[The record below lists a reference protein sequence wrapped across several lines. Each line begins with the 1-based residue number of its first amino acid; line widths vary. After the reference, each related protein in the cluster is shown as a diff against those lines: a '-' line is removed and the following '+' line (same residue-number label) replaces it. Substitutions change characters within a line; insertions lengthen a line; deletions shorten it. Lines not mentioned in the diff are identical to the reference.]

1 MVFQYFVETASF
13 LDFARLVCA
22 FREYPLRVYLFKY
35 KGKMIFSSRKILSN
49 SILHFYTSSTKDG
62 RYISY
67 NAQDGKEL
75 ADVVN
80 SATTLTLYAPI
91 VEIDSLPFPIKGA
104 KKIKDKFKSIKIHE
118 LGDLA
123 RLTYNPEL
131 PENIEPTL
139 YAFPYKKKWVVG
151 YITEMELDDRVY
163 LFNYHEL
170 ESEPKMPFIKYSGHE
185 GKHTEFSDRFSH
197 GYHYF
202 PVVKL
207 KTGHPIFGLK

>member
-1 MVFQYFVETASF
+1 MVFQYFVETGSF

-49 SILHFYTSSTKDG
+49 SILHFYIGATKDG

-67 NAQDGKEL
+67 NPQNGKEL

-80 SATTLTLYAPI
+80 SATTLTQYAPI
-91 VEIDSLPFPIKGA
+91 VEIDTLPFPIKGS
-104 KKIKDKFKSIKIHE
+104 KRIKDKFKTIKIHG
-118 LGDLA
+118 LGGLA

-131 PENIEPTL
+131 PENMEPTL

-151 YITEMELDDRVY
+151 YITIMELDERVY
-163 LFNYHEL
+163 CFNYHEL
-170 ESEPKMPFIKYSGHE
+170 DSEPKLPFIKYSGNE
-185 GKHTEFSDRFSH
+185 GKPTEFSDKFQH

-207 KTGHPIFGLK
+207 KKCHPIFGLK

>member
-22 FREYPLRVYLFKY
+22 FREYPLRVYLLKY
-35 KGKMIFSSRKILSN
+35 KGEMIFSSRKILSN
-49 SILHFYTSSTKDG
+49 SILHFYIGAIKDG

-67 NAQDGKEL
+67 DAQDGKER

-80 SATTLTLYAPI
+80 LTTTLTQYAPI
-91 VEIDSLPFPIKGA
+91 VEIDTLPFPIKGE
-104 KKIKDKFKSIKIHE
+104 KKIKDKFKTIKIHD
-118 LGDLA
+118 LDDLA

-139 YAFPYKKKWVVG
+139 YTFPYKKKWAIG
-151 YITEMELDDRVY
+151 YITEIELENRVY
-163 LFNYHEL
+163 CFNYHEL
-170 ESEPKMPFIKYSGHE
+170 SSEPKLPFVKYSSHE
-185 GKHTEFSDRFSH
+185 GKSAEFSNKFQH
-197 GYHYF
+197 GYNYF

-207 KTGHPIFGLK
+207 KKAHPIFGLK

>member
-1 MVFQYFVETASF
+1 MVDQYFVQTASF

-22 FREYPLRVYLFKY
+22 FREYPLRVYSFEY
-35 KGKMIFSSRKILSN
+35 KEKKIFSSRKALSK
-49 SILHFYTSSTKDG
+49 SILHFYTDFTKDG

-67 NAQDGKEL
+67 NPQSGKEI
-75 ADVVN
+75 ADIVN
-80 SATTLTLYAPI
+80 STTTVSNYAPI
-91 VEIDSLPFPIKGA
+91 IEIDSLPFPIRHA
-104 KKIKDKFKSIKIHE
+104 KKIKDKFKTIKIHD

-131 PENIEPTL
+131 PEEIEPTL

-151 YITEMELDDRVY
+151 YITEIELDETVY
-163 LFNYHEL
+163 CFNYHEL
-170 ESEPKMPFIKYSGHE
+170 NDEPKPSFLKYLGHA
-185 GKHTEFSDRFSH
+185 GKQTEFTNKFQH

-207 KTGHPIFGLK
+207 KECHPIFGLN

>member
-22 FREYPLRVYLFKY
+22 FREYPLRAYLFKY

-67 NAQDGKEL
+67 NTQDGRER

-80 SATTLTLYAPI
+80 STATLTLYAPI
-91 VEIDSLPFPIKGA
+91 VEIDTLPFPIKGS
-104 KKIKDKFKSIKIHE
+104 KRIKDKIKPIKIHG

-131 PENIEPTL
+131 PENIEPAL

-151 YITEMELDDRVY
+151 YITELELDNRVY
-163 LFNYHEL
+163 FFNYHEL
-170 ESEPKMPFIKYSGHE
+170 DSEPKLPFIKYSGHE
-185 GKHTEFSDRFSH
+185 GKATEFSDKFQH

-202 PVVKL
+202 PVIKL
-207 KTGHPIFGLK
+207 KKAHPIFGLK